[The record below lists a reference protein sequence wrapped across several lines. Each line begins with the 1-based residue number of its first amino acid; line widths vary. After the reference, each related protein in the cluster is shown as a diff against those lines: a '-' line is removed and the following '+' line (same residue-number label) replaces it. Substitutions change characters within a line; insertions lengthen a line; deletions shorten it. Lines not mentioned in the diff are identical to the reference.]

1 MANEVMLREMLLK
14 LAKEGIN
21 FGDILKEAKSLK
33 DAGQI
38 KSKGR
43 GKSTDDDP
51 IRVAIR
57 DVLLSDLVKVK
68 YEEEVEEVKMEK
80 GKEVKGTKKVPHTL
94 PLIELIAQETGDETV
109 SYMLTL
115 NKDWKVNFIKN
126 IVKAK
131 KGKDEAPSAPN
142 AGQFEEPAVV

>member
-1 MANEVMLREMLLK
+1 MANENMLRDMLLK

-57 DVLLSDLVKVK
+57 EVLLANSVKWEK
-68 YEEEVEEVKMEK
+68 EVEEIKTGK
-80 GKEVKGTKKVPHTL
+80 DGKEVKGTKKVSGTS
-94 PLIELIAQETGDETV
+94 PLLDLIVQETGDETV

-131 KGKDEAPSAPN
+131 KDKTEEPTAPN
-142 AGQFEEPAVV
+142 ASQFEETAVV